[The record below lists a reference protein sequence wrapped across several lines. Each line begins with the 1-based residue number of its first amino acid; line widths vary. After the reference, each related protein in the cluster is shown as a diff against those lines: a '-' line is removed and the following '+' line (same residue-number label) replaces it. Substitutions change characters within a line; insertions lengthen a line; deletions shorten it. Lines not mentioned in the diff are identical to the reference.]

1 MRYYVIGDS
10 DTVLGFALAG
20 VDGTSVETP
29 EEAQKAFDDVIAG
42 EAGIV
47 MITEDVADM
56 VRSRVDKYVLGEQFP
71 LFLEIPGP
79 GGHKADRP
87 SVREMVNQ
95 AIGMNL

>member
-1 MRYYVIGDS
+1 MRYYVIGDK

-20 VDGTSVETP
+20 VDGTQVETR
-29 EEAQKAFDDVIAG
+29 EEAEKAFDDVVAG

-79 GGHKADRP
+79 DGRKSDRP